1 MKYSNIF
8 FYITIL
14 LCIIILNLLRRRHTK
29 IMLDKPGI
37 NKVAYVNGNK
47 FIKFTAVVMCII
59 FIIQIINKNNK

>member
-1 MKYSNIF
+1 
-8 FYITIL
+8 
-14 LCIIILNLLRRRHTK
+14 
-29 IMLDKPGI
+29 MLDKPGI